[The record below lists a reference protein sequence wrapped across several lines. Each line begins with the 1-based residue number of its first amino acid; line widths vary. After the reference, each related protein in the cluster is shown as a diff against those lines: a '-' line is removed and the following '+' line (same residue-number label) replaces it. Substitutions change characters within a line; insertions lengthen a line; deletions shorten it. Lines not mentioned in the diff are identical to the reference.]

1 MLINEYATNLTFLA
15 DQRYIGGFLAAEGKQ
30 VLKDAAGILQ
40 SQRGKTIWQFSI
52 PKERPLTFRE
62 NPQRLQVDVTAII
75 DGRRD
80 QVVDMRTIL
89 RVWCLDKSLCY
100 REGIDADLVR
110 TRFDEAG
117 RRVLAR
123 FHFERRSTKTERP
136 EPVYHLQVGGV
147 PLADENCWFPK
158 QLKVPR
164 FYFPPMDVILLC
176 ELILVNFF
184 HEDSRDLREKPEWKK
199 LVMKSQQ
206 TFQRTYFDDFYSH
219 VNSDYNTILGNLIL

>member
-1 MLINEYATNLTFLA
+1 MLIDEYATNLTFLA
-15 DQRYIGGFLAAEGKQ
+15 DQRYIGRFLAAGSKQ
-30 VLKDAAGILQ
+30 VLQDAVGMLR
-40 SQRGKTIWQFSI
+40 SQRRATIWKFSI
-52 PKERPLTFRE
+52 LRERPLAFRE
-62 NPQRLQVDVTAII
+62 NNQRLQVDVTAII
-75 DGRRD
+75 DGRGD
-80 QVVDMRTIL
+80 QVIDVRTLL

-110 TRFDEAG
+110 TRFAEAG

-123 FHFERRSTKTERP
+123 FHFERRVAGTVRP

-147 PLADENCWFPK
+147 PLDDENCWFPK
-158 QLKVPR
+158 QLEVPR

-184 HEDSRDLREKPEWKK
+184 HEDSRDLREKPEWKR

-206 TFQRTYFDDFYSH
+206 TFQGAYFNDFYSH
-219 VNSDYNTILGNLIL
+219 VNSEANTILGNLIL